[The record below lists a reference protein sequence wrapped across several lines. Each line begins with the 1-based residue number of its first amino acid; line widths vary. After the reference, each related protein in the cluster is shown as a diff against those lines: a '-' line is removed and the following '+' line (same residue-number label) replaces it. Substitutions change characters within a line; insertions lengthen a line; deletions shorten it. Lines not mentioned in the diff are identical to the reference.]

1 MSEDKVVIGS
11 DGKPFAYNERAGI
24 AFSKLVDSSLG
35 TVAERGRSGLATTAL
50 LLGELSSMATG
61 ATTTGVAAAA
71 LVAAAPA
78 AAQQKQMTPE
88 EQMKLEEQRAEMR
101 LRIERKR
108 AEQQLELQR
117 RRAEQQLEIQTK
129 QADAAQDRAHTA
141 ALKQAEAAYLQ
152 QFLATDQLV
161 DRYLKTEGVQSNPT
175 RRDSMGENSQ
185 GNPQETGRTGK
196 GAALGDILL
205 GGGIAGKT
213 GEKIAGR
220 HQDGIKRRDIRIA
233 NEITQINN
241 GIINATKNAN
251 NGYDASLKNLDRII
265 TTVSLR
271 GQLNSDELAQARS
284 NAIEAYKASHDGK
297 APKEKL
303 DLPAPVWKD
312 PTKKELKKRSA
323 LELPE
328 GVAGQVAQVQ
338 MAMADVKWDG
348 KSVNYTG
355 QAADAVEKI
364 QSEAQ
369 KEQNKRNNSFGGRG
383 GRGGGGG
390 IAG

>member
-1 MSEDKVVIGS
+1 MSEEKVVIGN
-11 DGKPFAYNERAGI
+11 DGKPFGYKAGAGI
-24 AFSKLVDSSLG
+24 AFSKLDGSSLG

-50 LLGELSSMATG
+50 LLGELSSMASG
-61 ATTTGVAAAA
+61 ATTAGVAAAA
-71 LVAAAPA
+71 LASAAPA

-88 EQMKLEEQRAEMR
+88 EQIKLEELRAEMR
-101 LRIERKR
+101 LRIAKKA

-117 RRAEQQLEIQTK
+117 KREEQRLEIQAK
-129 QADAAQDRAHTA
+129 QAEMAQNREHTA
-141 ALKQAEAAYLQ
+141 AFKQAEAAYLQ

-196 GAALGDILL
+196 VAALGDILL
-205 GGGIAGKT
+205 GGIGGTAGK
-213 GEKIAGR
+213 IADR
-220 HQDGIKRRDIRIA
+220 HQDGIKRRDARIA

-241 GIINATKNAN
+241 GIINATMKAT
-251 NGYDASLKNLDRII
+251 NGYDASLKNLDRFI

-271 GQLNSDELAQARS
+271 GQLNSDELAQARN

-303 DLPAPVWKD
+303 DLPVPVWKD

-348 KSVNYTG
+348 KSVTYSG
-355 QAADAVEKI
+355 QGADAVEKI
-364 QSEAQ
+364 QREAQ
-369 KEQNKRNNSFGGRG
+369 KERNKRNNSFGGRG
-383 GRGGGGG
+383 GGGGG